1 MRHWDKS
8 CEGTIYAKH
17 AIMLK
22 LLYCYGHGTLGHGTL
37 GMPHITLKLCSIY
50 NDVTV
55 FT

>member
-22 LLYCYGHGTLGHGTL
+22 LLYCYGHGTWNIGTWDI
-37 GMPHITLKLCSIY
+37 GYAPHNIEIMLNL
-50 NDVTV
+50 
-55 FT
+55 